1 MMVSA
6 WVGAWN
12 GAQLAVAQPLL
23 GVLVALVD
31 IRRPK
36 FHRTARNLNRNKANG
51 KAQSDRSES
60 TNERR
65 AALQRTNKQP
75 AADSDLIIGQRNA
88 SGSGWADCIVA
99 HNIA

>member
-1 MMVSA
+1 MMVSAWVGAMMAAA

-51 KAQSDRSES
+51 KAVQIRSVRKNKRTDGQQLS
-60 TNERR
+60 
-65 AALQRTNKQP
+65 LQRTNKQTGG
-75 AADSDLIIGQRNA
+75 GQ
-88 SGSGWADCIVA
+88 
-99 HNIA
+99 

>member
-1 MMVSA
+1 MMVSAWVGAMMAAA

-12 GAQLAVAQPLL
+12 GAQLAVAQALL

-51 KAQSDRSES
+51 KAQSDRSVRKNKRTDGQQLS
-60 TNERR
+60 
-65 AALQRTNKQP
+65 LQRTIKQT
-75 AADSDLIIGQRNA
+75 GGGR
-88 SGSGWADCIVA
+88 
-99 HNIA
+99 